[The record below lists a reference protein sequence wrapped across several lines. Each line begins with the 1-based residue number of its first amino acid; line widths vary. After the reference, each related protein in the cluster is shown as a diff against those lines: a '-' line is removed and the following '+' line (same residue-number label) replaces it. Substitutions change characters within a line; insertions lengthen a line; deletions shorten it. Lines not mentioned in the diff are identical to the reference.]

1 MGKEQKRPKWPP
13 VDGHQQMEKIQGM
26 KTQSSTMYIQKGH
39 LAHCDVGGIGE
50 HYAMSHK
57 SHIENKKR
65 VHRAMAPK
73 RIEHTSAGT
82 RVVAAKGWKAR
93 RMGTQRWK

>member
-1 MGKEQKRPKWPP
+1 MGKGQKRPKWPP
-13 VDGHQQMEKIQGM
+13 VDRHQQMEKTQGM

-50 HYAMSHK
+50 HYAMSDK

-65 VHRAMAPK
+65 FHTAMAPK

-82 RVVAAKGWKAR
+82 RVVATKG
-93 RMGTQRWK
+93 

>member
-13 VDGHQQMEKIQGM
+13 VDRHQQMEKIQGM

-65 VHRAMAPK
+65 FHRAMAPK